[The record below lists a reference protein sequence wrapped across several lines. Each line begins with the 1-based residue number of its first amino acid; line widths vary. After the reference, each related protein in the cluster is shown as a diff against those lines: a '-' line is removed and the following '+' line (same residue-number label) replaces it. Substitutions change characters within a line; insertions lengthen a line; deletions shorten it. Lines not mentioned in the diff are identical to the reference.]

1 MKTNLLCQPISL
13 YQFRSASLKDNGTM
27 AGNIICLYEIVQFI
41 LQYCFTNFTA
51 LSISDTY
58 SLEFL
63 DKKVTV
69 IFVVGRSLPEGDLV
83 EKFFGFK
90 YIFFKFFIS
99 MYIVFHHTVCTY
111 LPLFQVLPESGHQ
124 TIVEICCNTTQ
135 AFLKT

>member
-1 MKTNLLCQPISL
+1 
-13 YQFRSASLKDNGTM
+13 M

-83 EKFFGFK
+83 EKFFRFI
-90 YIFFKFFIS
+90 YIYF
-99 MYIVFHHTVCTY
+99 
-111 LPLFQVLPESGHQ
+111 
-124 TIVEICCNTTQ
+124 
-135 AFLKT
+135 